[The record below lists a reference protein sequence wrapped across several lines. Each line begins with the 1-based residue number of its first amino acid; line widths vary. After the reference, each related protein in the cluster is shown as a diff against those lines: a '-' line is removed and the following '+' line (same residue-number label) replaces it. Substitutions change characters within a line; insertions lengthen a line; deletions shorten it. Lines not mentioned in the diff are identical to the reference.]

1 MDGGAPCADRGF
13 SLFGFFL
20 SGFHFCAEHR
30 PRGTHM
36 KAFGFLKLGQVPGL
50 APFRGFLL
58 SPIGGLLESQYE
70 LANFE
75 QRGQLNVSRAA
86 VPTTQKAGKADSE
99 CGDHIVCQGV
109 RDAVRGIGGD
119 FLVQFRDVF
128 AHVRGAVE
136 EFAMEEPFLKAAL
149 TPDAEVLGGD
159 GRAVEAL
166 ADDLEDFG
174 QVVEPGEDFGG
185 FLAVVEA
192 DVELLADGAGEAGD
206 FAAAVG
212 EGGFGLGRWDL
223 DGCHRIYDVALA
235 HWWRMSHTLMGFAS
249 ATYPNLRNLTTDFTD
264 FTDSEFFRTARS
276 VVKNRA

>member
-1 MDGGAPCADRGF
+1 MPSGESEAIS
-13 SLFGFFL
+13 SL
-20 SGFHFCAEHR
+20 
-30 PRGTHM
+30 
-36 KAFGFLKLGQVPGL
+36 
-50 APFRGFLL
+50 
-58 SPIGGLLESQYE
+58 
-70 LANFE
+70 
-75 QRGQLNVSRAA
+75 
-86 VPTTQKAGKADSE
+86 
-99 CGDHIVCQGV
+99 
-109 RDAVRGIGGD
+109 
-119 FLVQFRDVF
+119 QFRDVF

-136 EFAMEEPFLKAAL
+136 EFAMEEPFLESAL
-149 TPDAEVLGGD
+149 TPGAEVLGGD

-166 ADDLEDFG
+166 ADDLADFG

-212 EGGFGLGRWDL
+212 EGGFGLGMDGIWMGVIGFMMWRWR
-223 DGCHRIYDVALA
+223 HR
-235 HWWRMSHTLMGFAS
+235 WRMSHTLMGFSS